1 LLPQNFKLCQKLKG
15 RQQKKEILFEK
26 LVDTNPEIELKG
38 DANKYTSY
46 NGNMFSMLSA
56 DQVMAIR
63 LPEKALGEFLKKYNT
78 ELKVAYGMVMKEYAV
93 VPDALLKKT
102 SELKKYFDISYEYVK
117 TLKAKATKK
126 ARKTESL

>member
-1 LLPQNFKLCQKLKG
+1 MPKAK
-15 RQQKKEILFEK
+15 RPPTEKEILFEK

-46 NGNMFSMLSA
+46 NGNMFSILSS
-56 DQVMAIR
+56 DEVMAIR
-63 LPEKALGEFLKKYNT
+63 LPEKELGEFLRKYNT
-78 ELKVAYGMVMKEYAV
+78 ELKVAYGVVMKEYAV

-117 TLKAKATKK
+117 TLKPKATKK
-126 ARKTESL
+126 AGKKGSR

>member
-1 LLPQNFKLCQKLKG
+1 MPKAKKPPSE
-15 RQQKKEILFEK
+15 KEILFQK
-26 LVDTNPEIELKG
+26 LVATNPEIELKG
-38 DANKYTSY
+38 DVNKYTSY

-78 ELKVAYGMVMKEYAV
+78 ELKVAYGVVMKEYAV

-102 SELKKYFDISYEYVK
+102 KELKKYFDISYEYVK
-117 TLKAKATKK
+117 TLKPKATKK
-126 ARKTESL
+126 SNKVK

>member
-1 LLPQNFKLCQKLKG
+1 MLTENFMHMPKG
-15 RQQKKEILFEK
+15 QTPPTEKEILFQK
-26 LVDTNPEIELKG
+26 LVATNPEIELKG

-46 NGNMFSMLSA
+46 NGNMFSILSA

-78 ELKVAYGMVMKEYAV
+78 ELKVAYGVVMKEYAV

-102 SELKKYFDISYEYVK
+102 KELKKYFDISYEYVK
-117 TLKAKATKK
+117 TLKPKATKK
-126 ARKTESL
+126 SNKVK

>member
-1 LLPQNFKLCQKLKG
+1 MPKAK
-15 RQQKKEILFEK
+15 RPPTEKEILFEK
-26 LVDTNPEIELKG
+26 LVNTNPEIELKG

-63 LPEKALGEFLKKYNT
+63 LPEKELGEFLKKYNT
-78 ELKVAYGMVMKEYAV
+78 ELKIAYGVVMKEYAV

-102 SELKKYFDISYEYVK
+102 KELKKYFDTSYEYVK
-117 TLKAKATKK
+117 TLKPKATKK
-126 ARKTESL
+126 SSKVK